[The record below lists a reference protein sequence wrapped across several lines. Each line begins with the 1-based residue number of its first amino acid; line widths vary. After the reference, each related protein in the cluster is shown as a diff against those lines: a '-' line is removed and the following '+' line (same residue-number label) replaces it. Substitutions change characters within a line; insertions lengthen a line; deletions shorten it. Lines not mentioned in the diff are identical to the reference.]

1 MRDITRGGLG
11 TVLNEVSETINT
23 GIKIQERDIPMLAET
38 IMAADM
44 LGVNPMYLANEGN
57 VCMFV
62 FQR

>member
-62 FQR
+62 SQR